1 MSRSQKEKQ
10 QQKYPD
16 LILSKA
22 ASNLLKLSQK
32 EKTKKHKE
40 AAKTLLSLHKK
51 ATKEKQQQRPDIF
64 DLKAAELLQKVS
76 KKAAKQAQQ
85 KEKTTRKRTH
95 EQAAQSLLSLSAEP
109 KPKKWKSR
117 LIQKHQQQK
126 KQQ

>member
-1 MSRSQKEKQ
+1 MSRSQKQKQ
-10 QQKYPD
+10 QTYPD

-51 ATKEKQQQRPDIF
+51 ATKQAQQQQRPDIF

-76 KKAAKQAQQ
+76 KTAAKQIQQ
-85 KEKTTRKRTH
+85 KEETERKRKH
-95 EQAAQSLLSLSAEP
+95 EQAAQSLLSLASQN
-109 KPKKWKSR
+109 KPKKWKTE
-117 LIQKHQQQK
+117 LLKKHK
-126 KQQ
+126 K

>member
-1 MSRSQKEKQ
+1 MSRSHKEKQQQ

-32 EKTKKHKE
+32 EKTNKHKE

-51 ATKEKQQQRPDIF
+51 ATKKKQDEKRPDIF

-76 KKAAKQAQQ
+76 KKAATQVQQ
-85 KEKTTRKRTH
+85 KEKTEKKLKH
-95 EQAAQSLLSLSAEP
+95 EQAAQSLLSLSSQN
-109 KPKKWKSR
+109 KPKKWKTG
-117 LIQKHQQQK
+117 LMKKHNK
-126 KQQ
+126 

>member
-51 ATKEKQQQRPDIF
+51 ATKEKQEEKRPDIF

-76 KKAAKQAQQ
+76 KKAAKQVQQ
-85 KEKTTRKRTH
+85 KEKTTEKKLKH
-95 EQAAQSLLSLSAEP
+95 EQAAQSLLSLSSQN
-109 KPKKWKSR
+109 KPKKWKTG
-117 LIQKHQQQK
+117 LMKKHNK
-126 KQQ
+126 